1 MVTSINDII
10 RAIRENPEARDELRR
25 VLLTD
30 ELLAM
35 PQRLSDLVT
44 VVDAQ
49 GQRLS
54 DLVTV
59 VDAQG
64 QRLSDLVTV
73 VDAQGQRLSDLVTVV
88 DAQGQRLS
96 DLVTVMTLQ
105 GRDIKVLKDDMGNV
119 KGMVIEATLQGRI
132 IPFLSSRLNLRRAT
146 VVRGPALSRIAHEFE
161 DAIEDASD
169 RGEVTADQRERIYGT
184 DVIVR
189 ARRRETGETVYVPVE
204 ASFTIDRSDVD
215 RAANTAIALRQ
226 VFSDTDVIP
235 AVYGEVITQ
244 GGATLAKGSGVSVF
258 LRDPEPEP
266 PEQ

>member
-1 MVTSINDII
+1 VVTSINEII
-10 RAIRENPEARDELRR
+10 RAIRENPELRDELRR
-25 VLLTD
+25 ELLTD

-64 QRLSDLVTV
+64 QRLSDLVEV
-73 VDAQGQRLSDLVTVV
+73 VR
-88 DAQGQRLS
+88 RN
-96 DLVTVMTLQ
+96 
-105 GRDIKVLKDDMGNV
+105 GRDIEVLKNDMGYV
-119 KGMVIEATLQGRI
+119 KGRVVETSLQARI

-146 VVRGPALSRIAHEFE
+146 IVRGPVRDGIAHDFE
-161 DAIEDASD
+161 DSIEDAGD
-169 RGEVTADQRERIYGT
+169 RGEITADQRERIYGT

-226 VFSDTDVIP
+226 VFSDADVIP

-244 GGATLAKGSGVSVF
+244 GGAALANGSGVSVF
-258 LRDPEPEP
+258 LRDPEPESL
-266 PEQ
+266 EQQL

>member
-49 GQRLS
+49 GKQLA

-59 VDAQG
+59 VKRQG
-64 QRLSDLVTV
+64 Q
-73 VDAQGQRLSDLVTVV
+73 
-88 DAQGQRLS
+88 
-96 DLVTVMTLQ
+96 
-105 GRDIKVLKDDMGNV
+105 DIEILKKDMGNL
-119 KGMVIEATLQGRI
+119 KGQMIELTIQGRI
-132 IPFLSSRLNLRRAT
+132 IAFISSRLNLRRAT
-146 VVRGPALSRIAHEFE
+146 IVRGPALSGIAHQFE
-161 DAIEDASD
+161 DAIEEASD
-169 RGEVTADQRERIYGT
+169 QGAIEANQRERVYDT

-204 ASFTIDRSDVD
+204 ASFTIDFSDVD

-226 VFSDTDVIP
+226 VFSGEDVVP
-235 AVYGEVITQ
+235 AVYGEAITQ

-266 PEQ
+266 PEQQL